1 MIPLIIGAVARI
13 AGSAALRA
21 GAASAVEGGAARA
34 AASGVT
40 KAAVNPASTASSR
53 GASFMRGM
61 NTASNIAGAMPQTN
75 PRSTPTATSNPGAMT
90 SISES

>member
-13 AGSAALRA
+13 AGSALAR
-21 GAASAVEGGAARA
+21 GAATSAVEGGAARA

-61 NTASNIAGAMPQTN
+61 NTASNISAVMPQTN
-75 PRSTPTATSNPGAMT
+75 PRSTPTSTSNPGAMT
-90 SISES
+90 SITEN

>member
-13 AGSAALRA
+13 AGSAALRG
-21 GAASAVEGGAARA
+21 GAASAIEGGAARS

-53 GASFMRGM
+53 GTSFMRGM
-61 NTASNIAGAMPQTN
+61 NTASNISAVMPQTN

-90 SISES
+90 SITEN

>member
-13 AGSAALRA
+13 AGGAAARGA
-21 GAASAVEGGAARA
+21 AASAVEGGAARS

-53 GASFMRGM
+53 GTSFMRGM
-61 NTASNIAGAMPQTN
+61 STASNIAGAMPQTN
-75 PRSTPTATSNPGAMT
+75 PRSSTTQTSNPGAMT
-90 SISES
+90 NITEN

>member
-13 AGSAALRA
+13 AAGSAVRGA
-21 GAASAVEGGAARA
+21 AASAVEGGVARS

-53 GASFMRGM
+53 GTSFMRGM
-61 NTASNIAGAMPQTN
+61 STASNIAGAMPQTN
-75 PRSTPTATSNPGAMT
+75 PRSSTTQTSNPGAMT
-90 SISES
+90 NITEN